1 MFPALQ
7 GSSVSGKTM
16 LWSIVVK
23 QIGPHGMI
31 ITKRGYKD
39 GKMQFDEKMIM
50 EGKNIGKKNETT
62 SYQQAISEAKTA
74 WMKKCESGY
83 AAVEDATDATDAS
96 TEAAV
101 EQPMSRSKGI
111 DTSVPMPMLAHDY
124 NKRGKS
130 IQFPCFVQRKLDGTR
145 CVGIPEQGL
154 FSRNRKSYPH
164 MEHIVEELNRLP
176 PHMVLDG
183 ELYSTELTFQEIV
196 GLVKRETL
204 KAGDEEKQQKI
215 QFHVYDL
222 INEMPYSHRHDALQA
237 LFDQY
242 HFKHLVLV
250 QTEHCESEDNMKEM
264 HARYVENG
272 YEGIMLRNKHGIYE
286 NNRSVHLQKYKEF
299 FDMEC
304 KIVGYK
310 EGEGAE
316 SGCVIWLCEL
326 NGKQFAC
333 RPRGTREE
341 REVLFQEGDTY
352 VGKMLSVRYQEMT
365 DEGLLRFPVGLAIRD
380 YE

>member
-1 MFPALQ
+1 
-7 GSSVSGKTM
+7 
-16 LWSIVVK
+16 
-23 QIGPHGMI
+23 
-31 ITKRGYKD
+31 
-39 GKMQFDEKMIM
+39 
-50 EGKNIGKKNETT
+50 
-62 SYQQAISEAKTA
+62 
-74 WMKKCESGY
+74 
-83 AAVEDATDATDAS
+83 
-96 TEAAV
+96 
-101 EQPMSRSKGI
+101 MSRSKGI
-111 DTSVPMPMLAHDY
+111 DASVPLPMLAHDY

-145 CVGIPEQGL
+145 CVGIPQQGL

-164 MEHIVEELNRLP
+164 MEHIVEELNKLP

-222 INEMPYSHRHDALQA
+222 INEMPYSHRHDTLQA

-272 YEGIMLRNKHGIYE
+272 YEGIMLRNKHGVYE
-286 NNRSVHLQKYKEF
+286 NNRSIHLQKYKEF

-310 EGEGAE
+310 EGDGAE

-341 REVLFQEGDTY
+341 REVLFQEGDAY
-352 VGKMLSVRYQEMT
+352 IGKMLSVRYQEMT

>member
-7 GSSVSGKTM
+7 GVSVSGKTM
-16 LWSIVVK
+16 LWSISVK
-23 QIGPHGMI
+23 KMDQHAI
-31 ITKRGYKD
+31 ITTTRGYKD
-39 GKMQFDEKMIM
+39 GKMQIDEKVIS

-62 SYQQAISEAKTA
+62 PYQQAVSEAKTA
-74 WMKKCESGY
+74 WMKKCESNY
-83 AAVEDATDATDAS
+83 TPIEEVFSRE
-96 TEAAV
+96 
-101 EQPMSRSKGI
+101 EQPVSRSKGI
-111 DTSVPMPMLAHDY
+111 DDSVPLPMLAHDY

-130 IQFPCFVQRKLDGTR
+130 IQFPCFVQKKLDGTR
-145 CVGIPEQGL
+145 CVGIPQQGL

-164 MEHIVEELNRLP
+164 MRHIVEELNRLP
-176 PHMVLDG
+176 KDMVLDG

-196 GLVKRETL
+196 GLVKKETL
-204 KAGDEEKQQKI
+204 KADEEEKQQKI
-215 QFHVYDL
+215 KFHVYDL
-222 INEMPYSHRHDALQA
+222 INEMPYLHRYDTLQH
-237 LFDQY
+237 LFSQY
-242 HFKHLVLV
+242 KFKNLVLV
-250 QTEHCESEDNMKEM
+250 QTEHCESEEKMKEM

-272 YEGIMLRNKHGIYE
+272 YEGIMLRNKHGSYE
-286 NNRSVHLQKYKEF
+286 NNRSIHLQKYKEF

-304 KIVGYK
+304 QIVGYK

-316 SGCVIWLCEL
+316 SGCVIWICEL
-326 NGKQFAC
+326 NGRQFAC

-341 REVLFQEGDTY
+341 REILFQEGYAY

>member
-7 GSSVSGKTM
+7 GTSVSGKTM
-16 LWSIVVK
+16 LWSISVRK
-23 QIGPHGMI
+23 FDPIAII
-31 ITKRGYKD
+31 ITTRGYKD
-39 GKMQFDEKMIM
+39 GKMQIDEKTIT

-62 SYQQAISEAKTA
+62 PYQQAVAEAKSA
-74 WMKKCESGY
+74 WMKKTESGY
-83 AAVEDATDATDAS
+83 TRVDEVAVE
-96 TEAAV
+96 EE
-101 EQPMSRSKGI
+101 EQPVSRSKGI
-111 DTSVPMPMLAHDY
+111 DETVPLPMLAHDY

-130 IQFPCFVQRKLDGTR
+130 IQFPCFVQKKLDGTR
-145 CVGIPEQGL
+145 CVGIPQQGL

-164 MEHIVEELNRLP
+164 MEHIVDELNKLP
-176 PHMVLDG
+176 EHMVLDG

-196 GLVKRETL
+196 GLVKKNTL
-204 KAGDEEKQQKI
+204 KVGEKEKQQKI

-222 INEMPYSHRHDALQA
+222 INEMPYSQRYENLQD
-237 LFDQY
+237 LFRQY
-242 HFKHLVLV
+242 NFKHLVLV
-250 QTEHCESEDNMKEM
+250 QTENCESEEKMIEM
-264 HARYVENG
+264 HTQYVENG
-272 YEGIMLRNKHGIYE
+272 YEGIMLRNKHGTYE
-286 NNRSVHLQKYKEF
+286 NNRSIHLQKYKEF

-316 SGCVIWLCEL
+316 SGCVIWICEL

-341 REVLFQEGDTY
+341 REVLFQEGDAY
-352 VGKMLSVRYQEMT
+352 MGKLLSVRYQEMT

>member
-1 MFPALQ
+1 
-7 GSSVSGKTM
+7 M
-16 LWSIVVK
+16 LWTIKVIP
-23 QIGPHGMI
+23 IGPHGMI

-39 GKMQFDEKMIM
+39 GKMQYSETTVT
-50 EGKNIGKKNETT
+50 EGKNIGKKNQTT
-62 SYQQAISEAKTA
+62 PYQQAISEAKTA

-83 AAVEDATDATDAS
+83 VPIEDATVEDATTAATAA
-96 TEAAV
+96 TEDEPV
-101 EQPMSRSKGI
+101 EQPVSRSKGI
-111 DTSVPMPMLAHDY
+111 DASVPLPMLAHDY

-164 MEHIVEELNRLP
+164 MEHIVEELNKLP

-204 KAGDEEKQQKI
+204 KVGDAEKQQKI
-215 QFHVYDL
+215 QFHVYDI
-222 INEMPYSHRHDALQA
+222 INEMPYSHRHDTLQG

-242 HFKHLVLV
+242 KFKHLVLV
-250 QTEHCESEDNMKEM
+250 QTEDCESEEKMKEM
-264 HARYVENG
+264 HAQYVENG
-272 YEGIMLRNKHGIYE
+272 YEGIMLRNKHGSYE

-316 SGCVIWLCEL
+316 SGCVIWICEL
-326 NGKQFAC
+326 NSKQFAC

-341 REVLFQEGDTY
+341 REILFQEGDAY
-352 VGKMLSVRYQEMT
+352 IGKMLSVRYQEMT
-365 DEGLLRFPVGLAIRD
+365 DDGLLRFPVGLAIRD